1 MTERPQKL
9 MNRNF
14 LLLWLGQS
22 ASQLGIQAYIIATVF
37 WLKDTT
43 DSASLMG
50 LLQMLSSLPSVLLG
64 PIGGAFVDRHSRRGV
79 IVFSDLLR
87 GASVLG
93 LGGLLFVAPKALNP
107 AIVSLFVVSI
117 LVNVTSSF
125 FTPALYALGP
135 DIVPRHKIVTANS
148 LWQLGFQ
155 LAMFIGQAVG
165 GTLYRLLG
173 APVLLFANGL
183 TYLAAAGSA
192 LFIKE
197 PALIKKLG
205 ARKNQLRQMK
215 EDILQSFHYAWGQT
229 GLRELVFLSAF
240 LAFFATPII
249 MLLPFYVED
258 TLRVQPDWYG
268 FMLSAYGVGSLVG
281 YLFSGSIALSGKA
294 RGRVMLVFII
304 LESLGHGVLGLLR
317 NPIQATVAVFLGGFV
332 SGFVAVNITT
342 IMQITTPREMRGR
355 LFGLLAT
362 LSGGLTPIAMGLSG
376 IITDLVNQ
384 NIPLVYMGCGG
395 VMTILS
401 LIVTLNGDFRQFL
414 ARDQREIS
422 IRLTI
427 EEQIA
432 VGN

>member
-1 MTERPQKL
+1 MAQRPQKL

-37 WLKDTT
+37 WLKDAT

-64 PIGGAFVDRHSRRGV
+64 PIGGAFADRHSRRGV
-79 IVFSDLLR
+79 IVFSDILR

-93 LGGLLFVAPKALNP
+93 LGGLLFIAPKALNP

-117 LVNVTSSF
+117 LVSVAGSF
-125 FTPALYALGP
+125 STPALYALGP

-148 LWQLGFQ
+148 LWQLSFQ

-173 APVLLFANGL
+173 APALLFANGL

-197 PALIKKLG
+197 PPLIKKLT
-205 ARKNQLRQMK
+205 RKNQFRQMK
-215 EDILQSFHYAWGQT
+215 EDILQSFRYAWGQT

-258 TLRVQPDWYG
+258 TLKVQPDWYG
-268 FMLSAYGVGSLVG
+268 FMLSAYGVGSLAG
-281 YLFSGSIALSGKA
+281 YLFSGSVALSGKA

-304 LESLGHGVLGLLR
+304 LESLGHGILGLLR
-317 NPIQATVAVFLGGFV
+317 NPIQATVTVFLGGFV

-376 IITDLVNQ
+376 VITDLVNQ
-384 NIPLVYMGCGG
+384 NIPLIYMGCGG
-395 VMTILS
+395 IMTILS
-401 LIVTLNGDFRQFL
+401 LMVTLNGDFRQFL
-414 ARDQREIS
+414 ARDQQEVR
-422 IRLTI
+422 IRLII
-427 EEQIA
+427 EEQVAI
-432 VGN
+432 GN